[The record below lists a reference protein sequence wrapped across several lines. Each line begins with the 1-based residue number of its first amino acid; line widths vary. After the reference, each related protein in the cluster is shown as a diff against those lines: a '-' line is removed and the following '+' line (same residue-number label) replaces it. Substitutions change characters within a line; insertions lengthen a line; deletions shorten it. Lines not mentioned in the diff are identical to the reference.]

1 MRKSLVFAFILL
13 FGKNSL
19 PAQNNYFFPN
29 KNISSSV
36 PSPEQF
42 LGYSIGSNHTR
53 YDKMVEYMREL
64 DRTSNKVTVQK
75 MGETNEHREQIIVT
89 ISSPE
94 NLANLET
101 IRKAHLD
108 LCDPTKPPPDMKNMP
123 VIVWLGYN
131 VHGNEP
137 SGGEASLLT
146 AYYLAASED
155 EEVKNWLKNAIIMLE
170 PTINPDGR
178 DRHSH
183 WANTNKATP
192 NVADPNDREHNE
204 TWPGGRTNHYWFDL
218 NRDWYLVQQVESRNR
233 LKFYHTW
240 LPNVVTDHH
249 EMGTN
254 ANHFFEPSKE
264 NAENDLVPKSVYRDL
279 NIRFARYFEE
289 AMNDIGSLYGTKEL
303 FDNLYPGYGSSY
315 PDIQGGLGLLFE
327 QASSRGHAQESAQG
341 ILTFAFTVRN
351 QLVNAIATVRA
362 SVAER
367 ETLLKHQNTFYK
379 DAVSAGQKSLIK
391 AYVVGDNEDAN
402 RNRAFWDMLLHH
414 NIEFYRLESDYTD
427 GTSRDS
433 REGGVNYKKDRAVVI
448 PMAQAQNLMIRS
460 IFEKQTTGFKDSLFY
475 DASTWNLALAYGL
488 NYSEI
493 KGTIPKGS
501 RMTMKDM
508 NTPPQYPSKSN
519 YAYIMEWTDYNAP
532 KALNM
537 LQEKGILTKV
547 ASKPFTLKSK
557 IYGYGTLIIPVKY
570 QTRSADSLLTL
581 LNEIAKQTGTPF
593 ESINTG
599 YSENGPDLGSS
610 FHFTPKKPQVLMI
623 VGTGINASEAGEIWH
638 LLDTRVGL
646 PITKVDIFNVS
657 RLNLTRYNTIVMVGG
672 TYQPALDSSFTLKLK
687 GWIANGNTLITLK
700 TATEWAIKSKLLPH
714 EKLREPRPDTVRNKA
729 RVNYD
734 IIGSVEGAKQ
744 TGGAVF
750 EAELDITH
758 PIGYGYVQK
767 RMPIYRNGNTILDRS
782 LGAAN
787 SVLVYTDK
795 PHISGYVHAQTLQR
809 LSNSAAINVA
819 FEGAGRVILF
829 TDNPNFRATWYGTN
843 KLFLNALFFGSNIVQ
858 ANQFGGHTEGED

>member
-1 MRKSLVFAFILL
+1 MRKSLLLSLVLLFSKILL
-13 FGKNSL
+13 
-19 PAQNNYFFPN
+19 AQNNYFFPN
-29 KNISSSV
+29 KNMGSGI
-36 PSPEQF
+36 PSPERF
-42 LGYSIGSNHTR
+42 LGYPIGNNHTR

-64 DRTSNKVTVQK
+64 DRSSDKVTVQK
-75 MGETNEHREQIIVT
+75 FGETNEQREQIIVT

-94 NLANLET
+94 NLAKLET

-108 LCDPTKPPPDMKNMP
+108 LCDPTKPLPDMKDMP

-146 AYYLAASED
+146 AYYLATSE
-155 EEVKNWLKNAIIMLE
+155 EEETKNWLKNAVIMLE

-183 WANTNKATP
+183 WANTNKGIP
-192 NVADPNDREHNE
+192 NVTDPNDREHNE

-218 NRDWYLVQQVESRNR
+218 NRDWYLVQQVESKNR
-233 LKFYHTW
+233 LRFYHTW

-279 NIRFARYFEE
+279 NLRFARYFEE

-327 QASSRGHAQESAQG
+327 QASSRGHAQESTQG
-341 ILTFAFTVRN
+341 ILTFAFTIRN
-351 QLVNAIATVRA
+351 QLVNALATVRA
-362 SVAER
+362 AAAER
-367 ETLLKHQNTFYK
+367 ETLLKHQHAFYTN
-379 DAVSAGQKSLIK
+379 AVEAGQKSLTK
-391 AYVVGDNEDAN
+391 AYIVGDNQDAS
-402 RNRAFWDMLLHH
+402 RNKAFWDMLLLH
-414 NIEFYRLESDYTD
+414 NIEFYGLDADYT
-427 GTSRDS
+427 
-433 REGGVNYKKDRAVVI
+433 EGGQMFKKDKAVVI
-448 PMAQAQNLMIRS
+448 PMAQSQNLMIRS

-475 DASTWNLALAYGL
+475 DASTWNLALSYGL
-488 NYSEI
+488 NYGEI
-493 KGTIPKGS
+493 KGAIPKGS
-501 RMTMKDM
+501 RMTQKDI
-508 NTPPQYPSKSN
+508 NQSPAFSNKSN
-519 YAYIMEWTDYNAP
+519 YAYIMEWTDYYAP

-537 LQEKGILTKV
+537 LQNKGILAKV
-547 ASKPFTLKSK
+547 TTKPFTLKSK
-557 IYGYGTLIIPVKY
+557 TYGYGTLIIPVKY
-570 QTRSADSLLTL
+570 QGRSADSLLVV
-581 LNEIAKQTGTPF
+581 LNEITKQTGIPF
-593 ESINTG
+593 ESLNTG

-623 VGTGINASEAGEIWH
+623 VGAGVNASEAGEIWH

-646 PITKVDIFNVS
+646 PITKADIYSVS
-657 RLNLTRYNTIVMVGG
+657 RLNLNRYNTILMVGG
-672 TYQPALDSSFTLKLK
+672 NYQALDSSVALKMK
-687 GWIANGNTLITLK
+687 NWVGNGNTLITLK
-700 TATEWAIKSKLLPH
+700 SATEWAIKSKLLPN
-714 EKLREPRPDTVRNKA
+714 EKLREPRPDTARNKA

-734 IIGSVEGAKQ
+734 IMPNVEGAKQ

-758 PIGYGYVQK
+758 PIGYGYSQK
-767 RMPIYRNGNTILDRS
+767 RLNIYRNGNTILDRS
-782 LGAAN
+782 MGAAN
-787 SVLVYTDK
+787 SVLVYTEK

-809 LSNSAAINVA
+809 ISNSAAINVA
-819 FEGAGRVILF
+819 FEGTGRVILF

-843 KLFLNALFFGSNIVQ
+843 KLFLNALFFGGNIVQ
-858 ANQFGGHTEGED
+858 PNSQGGHAEGED

>member
-1 MRKSLVFAFILL
+1 MRKILGLAFLL
-13 FGKNSL
+13 FFSKNIS
-19 PAQNNYFFPN
+19 AQNNYFFPN
-29 KNISSSV
+29 KTLGAAI
-36 PSPEQF
+36 PSPEKF
-42 LGYSIGSNHTR
+42 MGYPIGSNHTR

-64 DRTSNKVTVQK
+64 DKASDKVTVQK
-75 MGETNEHREQIIVT
+75 FGETNEHREQIIVT

-94 NLANLET
+94 NLANLEA

-108 LCDPTKPPPDMKNMP
+108 LCDPTKPLPDVKNMP

-137 SGGEASLLT
+137 SGGEASLMT

-155 EEVKNWLKNAIIMLE
+155 EEVKNWLKNAVIMLE

-183 WANTNKATP
+183 WANTNKGTP

-233 LKFYHTW
+233 LAFYHTW

-289 AMNDIGSLYGTKEL
+289 AMNEIGSLYGTKEL

-327 QASSRGHAQESAQG
+327 QASSRGHAQESTQG
-341 ILTFAFTVRN
+341 ILTFAFTIRN
-351 QLVNAIATVRA
+351 QLVNALATVRA
-362 SVAER
+362 SLAER
-367 ETLLKHQNTFYK
+367 ETLLKHQHTFYT
-379 DAVSAGQKSLIK
+379 DAVAAGQKSLTK
-391 AYVVGDNEDAN
+391 AYIVGDNQDAG
-402 RNRAFWDMLLHH
+402 RNKAFWDMLLHH
-414 NIEFYRLESDYTD
+414 NIEFYSLETDYT
-427 GTSRDS
+427 
-433 REGGVNYKKDRAVVI
+433 EGGQLYKKDKAVVV

-488 NYSEI
+488 NYGEI
-493 KGTIPKGS
+493 KGALPKGS
-501 RMTMKDM
+501 RMTLKTM
-508 NTPPQYPSKSN
+508 NTTPPYPSKSK

-537 LQEKGILTKV
+537 LEDKGILTKV
-547 ASKPFTLKSK
+547 AAKPFTIKSK

-570 QTRSADSLLTL
+570 QPRSADSLLSL
-581 LNEIAKQTGTPF
+581 LNDITQQTGVAF

-599 YSENGPDLGSS
+599 YSESGPDLGASAN
-610 FHFTPKKPQVLMI
+610 FTPKKPQVLMV
-623 VGTGINASEAGEIWH
+623 VGTGVNSSEAGEIWH

-646 PITKVDIFNVS
+646 PITKVDIYSMS
-657 RLNLTRYNTIVMVGG
+657 RLNLTRYNTIIMVGG
-672 TYQPALDSSFTLKLK
+672 SYQALDSSFTMKMK
-687 GWIANGNTLITLK
+687 NWIANGNTLITLK
-700 TATEWAIKSKLLPH
+700 AATEWAIKSKLLPN
-714 EKLREPRPDTVRNKA
+714 EKLREPRPDTARNKA

-734 IIGSVEGAKQ
+734 IINNVEGAKQ

-750 EAELDITH
+750 EAELDITN
-758 PIGYGYVQK
+758 PIGYGYSQK
-767 RMPIYRNGNTILDRS
+767 RIPIYRNGNTILERS
-782 LGAAN
+782 AGAAN
-787 SVLVYTDK
+787 SVLVYTEK
-795 PHISGYVHAQTLQR
+795 PHVSGYVHPQTLQR
-809 LSNSAAINVA
+809 LSSSSAINVA

-829 TDNPNFRATWYGTN
+829 SDNPNFRATWYGTN
-843 KLFLNALFFGSNIVQ
+843 KLFLNALFFGGNIVQ
-858 ANQFGGHTEGED
+858 PSQGGGNE